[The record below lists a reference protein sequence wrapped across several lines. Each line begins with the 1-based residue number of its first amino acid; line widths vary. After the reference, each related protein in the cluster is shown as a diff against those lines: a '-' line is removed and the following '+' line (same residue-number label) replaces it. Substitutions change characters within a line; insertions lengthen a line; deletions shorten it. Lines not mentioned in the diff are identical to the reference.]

1 MAAVVGRA
9 AGAAATQRCEPF
21 FFFFSWSRGCR
32 DCLII
37 SAVLT
42 TLLIHHNTNIEI
54 IQRDA
59 INSGD
64 FPIDAVVVVVV
75 HAEDA
80 LEGLPILIVG
90 DAALDL
96 MDDAPDDIVITKSLP
111 DGPEGFSLLLDPKD
125 VPAEWSLFFLL
136 LDHDQVSFKESC

>member
-1 MAAVVGRA
+1 M
-9 AGAAATQRCEPF
+9 
-21 FFFFSWSRGCR
+21 
-32 DCLII
+32 LK
-37 SAVLT
+37 

-64 FPIDAVVVVVV
+64 FPIVVVV